1 MSRWGGFRKGRRRY
15 TNNWDEVKSPSAIRE
30 ETVADTPQQF
40 SYAEAQGIW
49 NLRSTM
55 QFPKSNQIAPISLTF
70 VASAT
75 GAISTTIPLDIQD
88 GDIAI
93 FYASAHGTAVNTE
106 VIPSGFTLV
115 QEDLD
120 SADSVMMSGY
130 KLLVAADAGVTLTG
144 YNESREYCAV
154 IVFRP
159 NWTVASISSFSVNG
173 QATISTP
180 SSQTIDVS
188 LAPSNLAIL
197 SLAFMS
203 CTTTLVP
210 TTPGMTALGVDTASD
225 AFYKIFDSTAVAESI
240 TVSMPDEGDN
250 VIQSW
255 GIAIN

>member
-1 MSRWGGFRKGRRRY
+1 MSRWGGFRKGRSRY
-15 TNNWDEVKSPSAIRE
+15 KDEWSEMKSATSKRT
-30 ETVADTPQQF
+30 ETVAYSAPSF
-40 SYAEAQGIW
+40 SYVEAKGIW

-55 QFPKSNQIAPISLTF
+55 QFPKSNVFNPILTL
-70 VASAT
+70 VSSNT